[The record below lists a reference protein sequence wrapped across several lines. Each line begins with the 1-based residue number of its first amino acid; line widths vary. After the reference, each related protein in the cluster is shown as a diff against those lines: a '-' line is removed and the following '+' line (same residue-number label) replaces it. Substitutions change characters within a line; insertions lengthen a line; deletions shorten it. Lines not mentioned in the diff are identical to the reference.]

1 MSSQAPVKRLSG
13 VYIFYFALLG
23 VWVPYWGLYL
33 ADIGFDGRTIGVV
46 FGISFL
52 ARILGPYFAAY
63 FAEKTGSR
71 VPVMRWFAWLSVVS
85 ALPLVFSTNLTLIL
99 LSVALYSFFW
109 NAILPILEAL
119 TLDWFSEDPAR
130 YGRIRIWGSLSF
142 IALVMG
148 LGELLARGSS
158 HWVPLILLA
167 TLVLLGV
174 SLSSVPEPVQVIEKH
189 ESEGFSHYLKQRHVL
204 VFFVSAFLLQV
215 SHGVYY
221 ALFSLF
227 LEENSFSRSGI
238 SYLWTLGVVAEVL
251 MFWGM
256 TKLFHRWAIAK
267 ALPICLLLSAVRWIV
282 LAYWVVDPAW
292 VAVTQLLHAFSYAAH
307 HGACMIWLAR
317 AIPAN
322 AADKAQAFYAAI
334 CFGLGGASGAFIG
347 GEIWLYSNMASFLFA
362 AVCSALALILWLL
375 FMPRQQA
382 IS

>member
-1 MSSQAPVKRLSG
+1 VAAQAPVKRLSG
-13 VYIFYFALLG
+13 VYSFYFALLG

-71 VPVMRWFAWLSVVS
+71 VQVMRWLAWLSAAS
-85 ALPLVFSTNLTLIL
+85 AIPLVFSTNLTVIL

-109 NAILPILEAL
+109 NAILPVLEAL
-119 TLDWFSEDPAR
+119 TLDWLREDPAR
-130 YGRIRIWGSLSF
+130 YGRIRIWGSLTF

-148 LGELLARGSS
+148 LGELLANGSS
-158 HWVPLILLA
+158 SWVPVLLLA
-167 TLVLLGV
+167 TLILLGI
-174 SLSSVPEPVQVIEKH
+174 SLSSVPEPIQSGDKH
-189 ESEGFSHYLKQRHVL
+189 KGEGFSHYLKQRHVL
-204 VFFVSAFLLQV
+204 VFFLAAFLLQV

-238 SYLWTLGVVAEVL
+238 SYLWTLAVVAEVL
-251 MFWGM
+251 MFWVM
-256 TKLFHRWAIAK
+256 TKLFHRWSIET

-292 VAVTQLLHAFSYAAH
+292 VAFTQVLHAFSFAAH
-307 HGACMIWLAR
+307 HGACMVWLAR
-317 AIPAN
+317 VIPAN

-362 AVCSALALILWLL
+362 AFSSTLALVLWLL
-375 FMPRQQA
+375 FMPRQRA
-382 IS
+382 IN

>member
-1 MSSQAPVKRLSG
+1 MAIRIPVKRLSG
-13 VYIFYFALLG
+13 VYSFYFALLG
-23 VWVPYWGLYL
+23 IWVPYWGLYL

-46 FGISFL
+46 FAISFL

-71 VPVMRWFAWLSVVS
+71 VQVMRWLAWLSAAS
-85 ALPLVFSTNLTLIL
+85 AIPLVYSSNLTVIL
-99 LSVALYSFFW
+99 VSVALYSFFW

-130 YGRIRIWGSLSF
+130 YGQIRIWGSISF

-148 LGELLARGSS
+148 LGELLANGSS
-158 HWVPLILLA
+158 ASVPVILLA

-174 SLSSVPEPVQVIEKH
+174 ALSSVPEPSRTIAKH
-189 ESEGFSHYLKQRHVL
+189 NGEGFRASLKQRHVI
-204 VFFVSAFLLQV
+204 VFFLTAFLLQV

-238 SYLWTLGVVAEVL
+238 SYLWALAVVAEVL

-256 TKLFHRWAIAK
+256 TRLFHRWKIST
-267 ALPICLLLSAVRWIV
+267 ALPICLFLSTVRWVV

-292 VAVTQLLHAFSYAAH
+292 VALTQLLHAFSYAAH
-307 HGACMIWLAR
+307 HGASMIWLAQV
-317 AIPAN
+317 IPAK

-334 CFGLGGASGAFIG
+334 CFGLGGAFGALIG
-347 GEIWLYSNMASFLFA
+347 GEIWLYSNLASFLFA
-362 AVCSALALILWLL
+362 ACSSALALILWVLY
-375 FMPRQQA
+375 MPRQPA
-382 IS
+382 IN